1 MGPEHNPKTHAWRG
15 EKYNYVSFYCTCE
28 APALG
33 VEVAPMKDK
42 ITIVTAPKP
51 GLALPSLAEVWE
63 YREMLGL
70 WVWRDIKTRYIQSA
84 LGLGW
89 AVFPALSQMLIYTII
104 FGQLVRIDSDGA
116 PYALFALT
124 GVIPWIYFSQS
135 INNVASSIYGAG
147 SFLQKIYFPR
157 IILPLAALLD
167 RGFDFVVSL
176 VVLFIILAVSGA
188 QPSYNVIFLPFLI
201 LLLMMTSL
209 GYGMLVAAV
218 VVHFRDLLHMMG
230 YVTTFLMYCSPVVY
244 PVSLVPEHLRF
255 FYALN
260 PMVGV
265 IEGFRSALLS
275 TRPMPWDLIA
285 IGGVVAAIGLIA
297 GGIYFART
305 EHKFA
310 DVA

>member
-1 MGPEHNPKTHAWRG
+1 
-15 EKYNYVSFYCTCE
+15 
-28 APALG
+28 
-33 VEVAPMKDK
+33 MKDK
-42 ITIVTAPKP
+42 ITVVTAPKP
-51 GLALPSLAEVWE
+51 GLSFPNLAELWE
-63 YREMLGL
+63 YREMLAL
-70 WVWRDIKTRYIQSA
+70 WVWRDVKVRYIQSA
-84 LGLGW
+84 LGIGW
-89 AVFPALSQMLIYTII
+89 AVFPALSQMLIYTLI

-124 GVIPWIYFSQS
+124 GVIPWVYFSQS

-157 IILPLAALLD
+157 IILPISAILD
-167 RGFDFVVSL
+167 RGFDFAISL
-176 VVLFIILAVSGA
+176 IVLFIILAVSGA
-188 QPSYNVIFLPFLI
+188 SANYNVLFLPLLI
-201 LLLMMTSL
+201 LILMMTSL

-230 YVTTFLMYCSPVVY
+230 YFTTFLMYCSPVVY
-244 PVSLVPEHLRF
+244 PVSLVPEHLRLI
-255 FYALN
+255 YALN

-265 IEGFRSALLS
+265 IEGFRAALLS

-285 IGGVVAAIGLIA
+285 IGGAVALVGILVGGL
-297 GGIYFART
+297 YFART

>member
-1 MGPEHNPKTHAWRG
+1 
-15 EKYNYVSFYCTCE
+15 
-28 APALG
+28 
-33 VEVAPMKDK
+33 MKDK
-42 ITIVTAPKP
+42 ITVVTAPKP
-51 GLALPSLAEVWE
+51 GLSFPNLAELWE
-63 YREMLGL
+63 YREMLAL
-70 WVWRDIKTRYIQSA
+70 WVWRDVKVRYIQSA
-84 LGLGW
+84 LGIGW
-89 AVFPALSQMLIYTII
+89 AVFPALSQMLIYTLI

-124 GVIPWIYFSQS
+124 GVIPWVYFSQS

-157 IILPLAALLD
+157 IILPISAILD
-167 RGFDFVVSL
+167 RGFDFAISL
-176 VVLFIILAVSGA
+176 IVLFIILAVSGA
-188 QPSYNVIFLPFLI
+188 SANYNVLFLPLLI
-201 LLLMMTSL
+201 LILMMTSL

-230 YVTTFLMYCSPVVY
+230 YFTTFLMYCSPVVY
-244 PVSLVPEHLRF
+244 PVSLVPEHLRLV
-255 FYALN
+255 YALN

-265 IEGFRSALLS
+265 IEGFRAALLS

-285 IGGVVAAIGLIA
+285 IGGAVALVGILVGGL
-297 GGIYFART
+297 YFART

>member
-1 MGPEHNPKTHAWRG
+1 
-15 EKYNYVSFYCTCE
+15 
-28 APALG
+28 
-33 VEVAPMKDK
+33 MKDK
-42 ITIVTAPKP
+42 ITVVTAPKH
-51 GLALPSLAEVWE
+51 GLSFPNLAELWE
-63 YREMLGL
+63 YREMLAL
-70 WVWRDIKTRYIQSA
+70 WVWRDVKVRYIQSA
-84 LGLGW
+84 LGIGW
-89 AVFPALSQMLIYTII
+89 AVFPALSQMVIYTLI

-124 GVIPWIYFSQS
+124 GVIPWVYFSQS

-157 IILPLAALLD
+157 VILPISAILD
-167 RGFDFVVSL
+167 RGFDFAISL
-176 VVLFIILAVSGA
+176 IVLFVILAVSGA
-188 QPSYNVIFLPFLI
+188 SANYNVLFLPLLI
-201 LLLMMTSL
+201 LILMMTSL

-244 PVSLVPEHLRF
+244 PVSLVPEHLRLI
-255 FYALN
+255 YALN

-265 IEGFRSALLS
+265 IEGFRAALLS

-285 IGGVVAAIGLIA
+285 IGGAVALVGLLV
-297 GGIYFART
+297 GGLYFART